1 MSVEIPLTV
10 LILLI
15 HVALYASSLRPD
27 RLWRLLQA
35 VLVLLLAWPLLVL
48 SGLEALRG
56 EAWELVSPV
65 LAAAPFYMPF
75 LSFLV
80 YLRRRR
86 NPSRER

>member
-1 MSVEIPLTV
+1 MSVEIPLAV

-15 HVALYASSLRPD
+15 HLALYASSLRPD

-35 VLVLLLAWPLLVL
+35 VLVILLAWPLLVL
-48 SGLEALRG
+48 AGLEALQG
-56 EAWELVSPV
+56 KAGGYLAPL

-86 NPSRER
+86 SPSQEQ